1 MLSRG
6 RILLLPLLVLFAS
19 LIAGSAANATNTWT
33 SYFGPS
39 ISFTNIQETSNL
51 GDPELP
57 PAGAG
62 TCCFGQP
69 TGLGDALLFFPTDFV
84 AEASG
89 AGGFDSTGAQLQV
102 LLTATGPAATIDQIL
117 ISEFGD
123 ATLIGPAGTG
133 GTGAFASMAGFVTV
147 LEVNGIPVA
156 PIVIGFNAAGGSDPG
171 VILDA
176 FSPVAIGDGSYARPA
191 FIGTTLWNGKVIIDL
206 ESVVPG
212 ATKAQ
217 LSLDNDLYAYSELV
231 GNSAKIQKKVVDG
244 PSIIIGVIPEP
255 GTAMLLGGGLLV
267 MAIRA
272 RSRRV

>member
-1 MLSRG
+1 MRSRG
-6 RILLLPLLVLFAS
+6 RILLLPMFVLFAS
-19 LIAGSAANATNTWT
+19 LVSGSAAFATNTWT

-69 TGLGDALLFFPTDFV
+69 TGSGDSLLFFPTDFV
-84 AEASG
+84 AQASG

-102 LLTATGPAATIDQIL
+102 LLTATQPAATIDQIF
-117 ISEFGD
+117 ISEYGD

-147 LEVNGIPVA
+147 LEINGIAVA
-156 PIVIGFNAAGGSDPG
+156 PIIVGFNAGGASDPG
-171 VILDA
+171 VTAA
-176 FSPVAIGDGSYARPA
+176 FTPVAIGDGTYVRPTY
-191 FIGTTLWNGKVIIDL
+191 IGTTLWNGKVIIDL

-212 ATKAQ
+212 ATKVE
-217 LSLDNDLYAYSELV
+217 LSLDNDLYAYSELA

-244 PSIIIGVIPEP
+244 PSIVIGVIPEP
-255 GTAMLLGGGLLV
+255 GTFMLLGGGLLA

-272 RSRRV
+272 RNRRV